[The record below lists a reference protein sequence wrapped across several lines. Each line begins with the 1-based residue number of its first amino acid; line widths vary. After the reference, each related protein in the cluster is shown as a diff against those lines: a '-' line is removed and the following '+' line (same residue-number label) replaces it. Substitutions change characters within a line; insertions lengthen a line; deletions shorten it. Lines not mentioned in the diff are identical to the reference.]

1 MKTRAFILTAV
12 LGCVALLC
20 FAAGPAS
27 AHKFYTSLARVEYNA
42 ETKAVEVSL
51 RVFADDF
58 ELALTRR
65 AGRTVKLDGT
75 KEADRLA
82 LEYLRETFV
91 LKNGAGETK
100 ALKFVG
106 TEVQNQV
113 AWLYF
118 EAEMPEGLAGAR
130 LRDAVLFELF
140 EAQVNVVDFKWTGGR
155 SKLVFVRGDGEREV
169 PRPRRTKKED

>member
-1 MKTRAFILTAV
+1 MNTRTLITTAV
-12 LGCVALLC
+12 LACVALVSSASRP
-20 FAAGPAS
+20 AA
-27 AHKFYTSLARVEYNA
+27 AHKFYTSLAQVEYNA
-42 ETKAVEVSL
+42 ETRSVEVSL

-65 AGRTVKLDGT
+65 AGRPVKLERT
-75 KEADRLA
+75 KDADRLA

-91 LKNGAGETK
+91 LRNREGEAK

-106 TEVQNQV
+106 IELKNQV

-130 LRDAVLFELF
+130 LSDRVLFELF
-140 EAQVNVVDFKWTGGR
+140 EKQVNVVDFKWAGGR

-169 PRPRRTKKED
+169 PQPRRTK